1 MAIPFLS
8 NIDLSKNEIQNAVWH
23 KLNAV
28 PSNPKEGQ
36 YYYNTNSK
44 RLKYYNGTAWITVGE
59 YADKLTTARTITFDG
74 DTTGSF
80 TFDGSTDKSV
90 DIQVKDDS
98 HYHSAASIT
107 DSAGYNSASSIAPL
121 YQAKINESRA
131 CRTAFTPANAVKIEY
146 STDGGATWTDYGASD
161 SQKRELFAMNR
172 GVSIY
177 IGGNATINENVTTN
191 MQTRVTISPTDRY
204 AGVNQA
210 YIYLST
216 MGHSCK
222 VDIERSTIGNKEK
235 FTKIRDNVTVSGWDG
250 PNIVNFIS
258 GTYGGGSSQTSNY
271 YSYRFTFKISAVG
284 STQAYIK
291 NKPYIKDIRM
301 YGSNIWDTPNRMS
314 FTDHIYGWDATQ
326 SVWFPNAVRAKD
338 FIITGTNNSNYT
350 RFWSSDAANNMYAS
364 INGKIPL
371 VITDGEVKSGKSYA
385 GTINLGSNTVKWNNV
400 YANTYHGALNGNAS
414 TATKL
419 ATARNLKIGNTAKAF
434 DGSADVTWTWEQM
447 GVPRVKT
454 LTNTDA
460 DYTDFVIPLCS
471 LDNSNAYADLYF
483 CGTIYLKR
491 SNILKQMTKI
501 DCMCGKYYNSTDPRY
516 IIEVS
521 GFTSPISAVTFNH
534 NSKKY
539 FGIMATLPSSAYD
552 GFSRVVG
559 LAQDW
564 SFINAIQIYNSN
576 SKTVY
581 NKEIRDSL
589 ATMPTTSGMPHQFYG
604 DVYADSF
611 RGISTKTQSL
621 FYGVTAGN
629 ATTQTATI
637 SGIKEYYSGL
647 TVVLRMGYQ
656 TNASSTININGLG
669 AVPIYY
675 GNTTRGGY
683 YQAGYTYT
691 FVYDTSKATPGFVGI
706 CSYNSDS
713 TGRYL
718 GPTGNIKA
726 LNAIS
731 VGNIICG
738 TKNGYSN
745 LKSGAGFDI
754 SYPIMYAASS
764 IAAGSTGT
772 NNWTQYSFQIKNTQ
786 ALTMVSY
793 QAVYIKGKLDGSIFT
808 PASTAPLTQSIPTTE
823 DGYDYIYL
831 GYAYAAANLQLMP
844 EHPIFR
850 FSNGKFRPRA
860 EAVSGSAPIETVTSL
875 PAITAETRNKLYRY
889 NGHIY
894 YVDSVSSW
902 RNIKVGDN
910 LSGAKIRADYP
921 KEDEDVSGV
930 LGGFWLDAN
939 TTAQT
944 NINYIVTNTGQNIV
958 YWRGGPNETHDYLD
972 ANTRLYEMSG
982 GTCFTNLLTNEYTL
996 PTNFGKVTS
1005 ITSTTS
1011 NLYKLLYIE
1020 DSGVEKWV
1028 RLENEVEVAVQ
1039 NTTPENGEVLWIEDE
1054 DIEPVSIE
1062 FIADDTGWQTLTLT
1076 SDFHTYE
1083 DSSPNIPMY
1092 RKVGKVVEIV
1102 GAIAP
1107 TSEIPSDTNK
1117 IIATLPEGY
1126 RPSKNRYFICQGSGR
1141 NIWTLYV
1148 YPNGSIVFAR
1158 YGSSAYVAAST
1169 SVWLP
1174 FNVTFLVN

>member
-1 MAIPFLS
+1 MMF
-8 NIDLSKNEIQNAVWH
+8 N
-23 KLNAV
+23 
-28 PSNPKEGQ
+28 
-36 YYYNTNSK
+36 
-44 RLKYYNGTAWITVGE
+44 
-59 YADKLTTARTITFDG
+59 
-74 DTTGSF
+74 
-80 TFDGSTDKSV
+80 
-90 DIQVKDDS
+90 
-98 HYHSAASIT
+98 
-107 DSAGYNSASSIAPL
+107 
-121 YQAKINESRA
+121 
-131 CRTAFTPANAVKIEY
+131 
-146 STDGGATWTDYGASD
+146 
-161 SQKRELFAMNR
+161 
-172 GVSIY
+172 
-177 IGGNATINENVTTN
+177 
-191 MQTRVTISPTDRY
+191 
-204 AGVNQA
+204 
-210 YIYLST
+210 
-216 MGHSCK
+216 
-222 VDIERSTIGNKEK
+222 
-235 FTKIRDNVTVSGWDG
+235 
-250 PNIVNFIS
+250 
-258 GTYGGGSSQTSNY
+258 
-271 YSYRFTFKISAVG
+271 
-284 STQAYIK
+284 
-291 NKPYIKDIRM
+291 
-301 YGSNIWDTPNRMS
+301 
-314 FTDHIYGWDATQ
+314 DHIYGWDATQ
-326 SVWFPNAVRAKD
+326 NVWFPNAVRAKN

-364 INGKIPL
+364 INGKTPL
-371 VITDGEVKSGKSYA
+371 VITDGEVRPGISYT
-385 GTINLGSNTVKWNNV
+385 GTINLGSNTAKWNNV
-400 YANTYHGALNGNAS
+400 YANTYHGALSGNAS

-419 ATARNLKIGNTAKAF
+419 ATARNLQIGNTAKAF

-454 LTNTDA
+454 LTNTGA

-471 LDNSNAYADLYF
+471 LDNSNASADLYF

-491 SNILKQMTKI
+491 GNILNQMTKI

-521 GFTSPISAVTFNH
+521 GSTSPISAVTFNH

-539 FGIMATLPSSAYD
+539 FGIMATLPTSAYD

-559 LAQDW
+559 FAQDW
-564 SFINAIQIYNSN
+564 SFINAIQIYNNN

-589 ATMPTTSGMPHQFYG
+589 VTMPTTSGMPHQFYG

-611 RGISTKTQSL
+611 RGISTKAQSL
-621 FYGVTAGN
+621 FYGVTTGN

-637 SGIKEYYSGL
+637 DGVKEYYNGL

-675 GNTTRGGY
+675 GNTTRGSHY
-683 YQAGYTYT
+683 NAGYTYT

-713 TGRYL
+713 DSTGKYL
-718 GPTGNIKA
+718 GPPGNIKA

-793 QAVYIKGKLDGSIFT
+793 QAVYIKGNLDGSIFT

-831 GYAYAAANLQLMP
+831 GYAYTAANLQLMP

-1028 RLENEVEVAVQ
+1028 RLENEVAVQ
-1039 NTTPENGEVLWIEDE
+1039 NTTPENGEVLWIDDE
-1054 DIEPVSIE
+1054 DIEPANVE
-1062 FIADDTGWQTLTLT
+1062 FIADDTGWQTLTLN
-1076 SDFHTYE
+1076 SKFHTYE
-1083 DSSPNIPMY
+1083 DNSANTPQY
-1092 RKVGKVVEIV
+1092 RKIGKTVYIR
-1102 GAIAP
+1102 GAVAP
-1107 TSEIPSDTNK
+1107 YENQNSD
-1117 IIATLPEGY
+1117 
-1126 RPSKNRYFICQGSGR
+1126 GSG
-1141 NIWTLYV
+1141 
-1148 YPNGSIVFAR
+1148 IVFANLPAECRPSRNVYSLCQGTGTKIWLLTIYSDGDLMISR
-1158 YGSSAYVAAST
+1158 YRDGASWNT
-1169 SVWLP
+1169 IYADHWFP
-1174 FNVTFLVN
+1174 FNATFLVN

>member
-1 MAIPFLS
+1 MMF
-8 NIDLSKNEIQNAVWH
+8 N
-23 KLNAV
+23 
-28 PSNPKEGQ
+28 
-36 YYYNTNSK
+36 
-44 RLKYYNGTAWITVGE
+44 
-59 YADKLTTARTITFDG
+59 
-74 DTTGSF
+74 
-80 TFDGSTDKSV
+80 
-90 DIQVKDDS
+90 
-98 HYHSAASIT
+98 
-107 DSAGYNSASSIAPL
+107 
-121 YQAKINESRA
+121 
-131 CRTAFTPANAVKIEY
+131 
-146 STDGGATWTDYGASD
+146 
-161 SQKRELFAMNR
+161 
-172 GVSIY
+172 
-177 IGGNATINENVTTN
+177 
-191 MQTRVTISPTDRY
+191 
-204 AGVNQA
+204 
-210 YIYLST
+210 
-216 MGHSCK
+216 
-222 VDIERSTIGNKEK
+222 
-235 FTKIRDNVTVSGWDG
+235 
-250 PNIVNFIS
+250 
-258 GTYGGGSSQTSNY
+258 
-271 YSYRFTFKISAVG
+271 
-284 STQAYIK
+284 
-291 NKPYIKDIRM
+291 
-301 YGSNIWDTPNRMS
+301 
-314 FTDHIYGWDATQ
+314 DHIYGWDATQ
-326 SVWFPNAVRAKD
+326 SVWFPNAVRAKN

-371 VITDGEVKSGKSYA
+371 VITDGEVKSGMSYA

-400 YANTYHGALNGNAS
+400 YANTYHGALSGNAS

-419 ATARNLKIGNTAKAF
+419 ATARNLQIGNTAKAF

-454 LTNTDA
+454 LTNTGA

-471 LDNSNAYADLYF
+471 LDNSNASADLYF

-491 SNILKQMTKI
+491 GNILNQMTKI

-521 GFTSPISAVTFNH
+521 GSTSPISAVTFNY

-539 FGIMATLPSSAYD
+539 FGIMATLTTSAYD

-559 LAQDW
+559 FAQDW
-564 SFINAIQIYNSN
+564 SFINAIQIYNNN

-611 RGISTKTQSL
+611 KGISTKTQSL

-637 SGIKEYYSGL
+637 DGVKEYYNGL

-675 GNTTRGGY
+675 GNTTRGSY
-683 YQAGYTYT
+683 YHAGYTYT

-713 TGRYL
+713 DSTGKYL
-718 GPTGNIKA
+718 GPPGNIKA

-793 QAVYIKGKLDGSIFT
+793 QAVYIKGNLDGSIFT

-831 GYAYAAANLQLMP
+831 GYAYTAANLQLMP

-1028 RLENEVEVAVQ
+1028 RLENEVAVQ

-1107 TSEIPSDTNK
+1107 TSEIPSGTNK

-1148 YPNGSIVFAR
+1148 YPNGSIIFAR
-1158 YGSSAYVAAST
+1158 YGSSAYGAAST

>member
-1 MAIPFLS
+1 MM
-8 NIDLSKNEIQNAVWH
+8 SK
-23 KLNAV
+23 
-28 PSNPKEGQ
+28 
-36 YYYNTNSK
+36 
-44 RLKYYNGTAWITVGE
+44 
-59 YADKLTTARTITFDG
+59 
-74 DTTGSF
+74 
-80 TFDGSTDKSV
+80 
-90 DIQVKDDS
+90 
-98 HYHSAASIT
+98 
-107 DSAGYNSASSIAPL
+107 
-121 YQAKINESRA
+121 
-131 CRTAFTPANAVKIEY
+131 
-146 STDGGATWTDYGASD
+146 
-161 SQKRELFAMNR
+161 
-172 GVSIY
+172 
-177 IGGNATINENVTTN
+177 
-191 MQTRVTISPTDRY
+191 
-204 AGVNQA
+204 
-210 YIYLST
+210 
-216 MGHSCK
+216 
-222 VDIERSTIGNKEK
+222 
-235 FTKIRDNVTVSGWDG
+235 
-250 PNIVNFIS
+250 
-258 GTYGGGSSQTSNY
+258 
-271 YSYRFTFKISAVG
+271 
-284 STQAYIK
+284 
-291 NKPYIKDIRM
+291 
-301 YGSNIWDTPNRMS
+301 
-314 FTDHIYGWDATQ
+314 DHIYGWDATQ
-326 SVWFPNAVRAKD
+326 NVWFPNAVRAKN

-350 RFWSSDAANNMYAS
+350 RFWSSDTANNMYAS
-364 INGKIPL
+364 INGKTPL
-371 VITDGEVKSGKSYA
+371 VITDGEVRPGISYS
-385 GTINLGSNTVKWNNV
+385 GTINLGSSTVKWNNV
-400 YANTYHGALNGNAS
+400 YANTYHGALSGNAS

-419 ATARNLKIGNTAKAF
+419 ATARNLKVGNTAKAF
-434 DGSADVTWTWEQM
+434 DGSANVAWTWDEM
-447 GVPRVKT
+447 GVSRVKK
-454 LTNTDA
+454 LNNTDA
-460 DYTDFVIPLCS
+460 DYTNFVIPLCS
-471 LDNSNAYADLYF
+471 LDNSHVSADFYF

-491 SNILKQMTKI
+491 NNILSSFMTKI
-501 DCMCGKYYNSTDPRY
+501 DCVCGKQYNSSEPRY

-521 GFTSPISAVTFNH
+521 GGTSHISAVTFNY

-539 FGIMATLPSSAYD
+539 FGIMATIQSSSYAGFNSVVGFAYD
-552 GFSRVVG
+552 WTIIDGIKVYNNNTKTV
-559 LAQDW
+559 
-564 SFINAIQIYNSN
+564 INEEIYN
-576 SKTVY
+576 
-581 NKEIRDSL
+581 SL

-683 YQAGYTYT
+683 YLAGYTYT

-706 CSYNSDS
+706 CSFNSDSDS
-713 TGRYL
+713 TGKYL
-718 GPTGNIKA
+718 GPPGNIKA

-793 QAVYIKGKLDGSIFT
+793 QAVYIKGNLDGSIFT

-831 GYAYAAANLQLMP
+831 GYAYTAANLQLMP

-889 NGHIY
+889 NGHTY

-1028 RLENEVEVAVQ
+1028 RLENEVAVQ

-1107 TSEIPSDTNK
+1107 TSEIPSGTNK

-1148 YPNGSIVFAR
+1148 YPDGRIIFAR
-1158 YGSSAYVAAST
+1158 YGSSAYGAAST

>member
-1 MAIPFLS
+1 MMF
-8 NIDLSKNEIQNAVWH
+8 N
-23 KLNAV
+23 
-28 PSNPKEGQ
+28 
-36 YYYNTNSK
+36 
-44 RLKYYNGTAWITVGE
+44 
-59 YADKLTTARTITFDG
+59 
-74 DTTGSF
+74 
-80 TFDGSTDKSV
+80 
-90 DIQVKDDS
+90 
-98 HYHSAASIT
+98 
-107 DSAGYNSASSIAPL
+107 
-121 YQAKINESRA
+121 
-131 CRTAFTPANAVKIEY
+131 
-146 STDGGATWTDYGASD
+146 
-161 SQKRELFAMNR
+161 
-172 GVSIY
+172 
-177 IGGNATINENVTTN
+177 
-191 MQTRVTISPTDRY
+191 
-204 AGVNQA
+204 
-210 YIYLST
+210 
-216 MGHSCK
+216 
-222 VDIERSTIGNKEK
+222 
-235 FTKIRDNVTVSGWDG
+235 
-250 PNIVNFIS
+250 
-258 GTYGGGSSQTSNY
+258 
-271 YSYRFTFKISAVG
+271 
-284 STQAYIK
+284 
-291 NKPYIKDIRM
+291 
-301 YGSNIWDTPNRMS
+301 
-314 FTDHIYGWDATQ
+314 DHIYGWDATQ
-326 SVWFPNAVRAKD
+326 NVWFPNAVRAKN
-338 FIITGTNNSNYT
+338 FIITGTNNSNYTRT

-385 GTINLGSNTVKWNNV
+385 GTINLGSNAVKWNNV
-400 YANTYHGALNGNAS
+400 YANTYHGALSGNAS

-419 ATARNLKIGNTAKAF
+419 ATARNLQIGNTTKAF
-434 DGSADVTWTWEQM
+434 DGSANVAWTWEQM

-454 LTNTDA
+454 LTNTGA

-471 LDNSNAYADLYF
+471 LDNSNSSADLYF

-491 SNILKQMTKI
+491 GNILNQMTKI

-521 GFTSPISAVTFNH
+521 GSTSPISAVTFNY

-559 LAQDW
+559 FAQDW
-564 SFINAIQIYNSN
+564 SFINAIQIYNNN

-621 FYGVTAGN
+621 FYGVTTGN

-675 GNTTRGGY
+675 GNTTRGSY
-683 YQAGYTYT
+683 YHAGYTYT

-713 TGRYL
+713 DSTGKYL
-718 GPTGNIKA
+718 GPPGNIKA

-793 QAVYIKGKLDGSIFT
+793 QAIYIKGKLDGSIFT

-831 GYAYAAANLQLMP
+831 GYAYTAANLQLMP

-921 KEDEDVSGV
+921 KEDEDVSGA

-944 NINYIVTNTGQNIV
+944 NINYIVTSTGQNIV

-1028 RLENEVEVAVQ
+1028 RLENEVTVQ

-1054 DIEPVSIE
+1054 DIEPVDVKIAKDIITFSKNTNQSLAKDELIVLELNEITAQTGDKLSTSNYGVKIGKGVSKVKVSGTAWIEPGLSANNSGYRWLRILKNGTSYKDVVAMAMLPEAAGMWGSPSISPILVDVKE
-1062 FIADDTGWQTLTLT
+1062 GDSIFMAATVSVAGYCKAGDYGKASTYLTV
-1076 SDFHTYE
+1076 E
-1083 DSSPNIPMY
+1083 
-1092 RKVGKVVEIV
+1092 VVEY
-1102 GAIAP
+1102 
-1107 TSEIPSDTNK
+1107 S
-1117 IIATLPEGY
+1117 
-1126 RPSKNRYFICQGSGR
+1126 
-1141 NIWTLYV
+1141 
-1148 YPNGSIVFAR
+1148 
-1158 YGSSAYVAAST
+1158 
-1169 SVWLP
+1169 
-1174 FNVTFLVN
+1174 